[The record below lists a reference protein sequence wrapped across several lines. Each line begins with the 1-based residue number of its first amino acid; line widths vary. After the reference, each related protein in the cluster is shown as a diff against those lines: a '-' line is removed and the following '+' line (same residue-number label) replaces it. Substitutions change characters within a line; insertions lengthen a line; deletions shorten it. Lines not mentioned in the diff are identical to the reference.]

1 LISDDGKIKLCDFG
15 SCTTK
20 VYRPDE
26 NWTSQQRALLEDK
39 VNLLKMLYIIS
50 NILNRYL
57 LKSLLIHLKHFFSE

>member
-20 VYRPDE
+20 VYKPDE

-39 VNLLKMLYIIS
+39 VINN
-50 NILNRYL
+50 NI
-57 LKSLLIHLKHFFSE
+57 